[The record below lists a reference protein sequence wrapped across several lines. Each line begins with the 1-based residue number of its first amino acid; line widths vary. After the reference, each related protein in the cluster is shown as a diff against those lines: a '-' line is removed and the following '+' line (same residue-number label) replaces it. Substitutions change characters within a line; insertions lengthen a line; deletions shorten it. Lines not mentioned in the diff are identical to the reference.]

1 MKKVII
7 GIIAV
12 AVFATGA
19 IFVVAQRAGRN
30 GENHFGGH
38 RGAGF
43 GMALR
48 GLDLTDDQKAKV
60 KEIMDTTRGT
70 IQPLMEQMRTNRQ
83 NQATVGTDG
92 TFDEAKAQA
101 FANEQSAIMA
111 KVIVERE
118 RAKAQVFGLLT
129 DEQKAKAAE
138 LRQKFQERMKDHPG
152 FGKGPGKG
160 MEF

>member
-12 AVFATGA
+12 AVLATGA
-19 IFVVAQRAGRN
+19 LFVVAQRAGRN
-30 GENHFGGH
+30 GANHFGGH
-38 RGAGF
+38 RGGMY

-60 KEIMDTTRGT
+60 KEVMDSTRGT
-70 IQPLMEQMRTNRQ
+70 VQPLMEQLRTNRQ

-92 TFDEAKAQA
+92 AFDEAKAQA
-101 FANEQSAIMA
+101 FANEQSALMA

-138 LRQKFQERMKDHPG
+138 MRLKFQEKMKGHG
-152 FGKGPGKG
+152 QFGKGQGKG

>member
-12 AVFATGA
+12 AVLATGA
-19 IFVVAQRAGRN
+19 IFVFAQRAGRD
-30 GENHFGGH
+30 GANHFGGH
-38 RGAGF
+38 RGAMF

-70 IQPLMEQMRTNRQ
+70 VKPLMEQLRANRQ
-83 NQATVGTDG
+83 AQATVGTDG
-92 TFDEAKAQA
+92 AFDEAKAQA
-101 FANEQSAIMA
+101 FANEQSALMA

-138 LRQKFQERMKDHPG
+138 LRQKFQDRMKEHG
-152 FGKGPGKG
+152 QFGKGQGNG
-160 MEF
+160 MEY